1 MVYSLRM
8 SDTPIEP
15 IENASAEQI
24 ILKRGFMV
32 HRLRETQPGLNQ
44 AAQDSIPGAG
54 SGDQ

>member
-1 MVYSLRM
+1 M

-15 IENASAEQI
+15 IENVAAEQI

-32 HRLRETQPGLNQ
+32 HRLRDTQPGVNQ

-54 SGDQ
+54 SGDQQ